1 MHANLIHS
9 SGGNKKIYT
18 ISNSSK
24 LIKKNIYRYT
34 ICMGNQFTPEQTG
47 LERRNGSQAP
57 PAKKKYI
64 NQSAKTTSRIIKLR
78 YTEYLYKVH
87 GGPIHPSTAKYSSIQ
102 KIIKKVH
109 GGPIHPSTVK
119 KIKN

>member
-1 MHANLIHS
+1 M
-9 SGGNKKIYT
+9 
-18 ISNSSK
+18 
-24 LIKKNIYRYT
+24 
-34 ICMGNQFTPEQTG
+34 CMGDQFTSAQTG

-87 GGPIHPSTAKYSSIQ
+87 GGPIHPSTAKYLSIQ
-102 KIIKKVH
+102 ILIKKVH
-109 GGPIHPSTVK
+109 GGLILPSTVK
-119 KIKN
+119 KIKIIQIINRESAWGTNSPQHSKKNQL